1 MNKINWIN
9 GQAGGTPLSAENLNQ
24 MQDNI
29 EDAIDDV
36 DEKFNYSTTE
46 KVVGTWI
53 DRKPLYEIT
62 LTGTK
67 NAGADL
73 IIDVSNLNI
82 ENFFFA
88 GGGLKSNAG
97 IGYELS
103 RYEPNGV
110 WTRPQINDLGE
121 FHFTTVEG
129 LGEDYVNGF
138 VIAILRY
145 TKTTD

>member
-53 DRKPLYEIT
+53 DGKPIYQKTFVGNWANDASIILNDESIDNFIDIVGWANSLTYWIKTNFYDGSTQVT
-62 LTGTK
+62 LVAEDK
-67 NAGADL
+67 NRLKFMGNQGGSA
-73 IIDVSNLNI
+73 IWNL
-82 ENFFFA
+82 
-88 GGGLKSNAG
+88 K
-97 IGYELS
+97 Y
-103 RYEPNGV
+103 
-110 WTRPQINDLGE
+110 
-121 FHFTTVEG
+121 FT
-129 LGEDYVNGF
+129 
-138 VIAILRY
+138 IRY